1 MTSRFPRTIPLRV
14 SYFACTALVS
24 ALALGCRTPSQASES
39 TYVNPHAPDEVGS
52 VRDMYDG
59 ALTLT
64 SAVKTFRNIDRL
76 FPTRTVRRGATVVPL
91 PVAPKPMGDFTFQS
105 GAKSFT
111 ADDYIRFNRVA
122 GLLVLKDGAV
132 ALEHY
137 EFGNGPTTRWMSMSI
152 AKSITSTLIGA
163 ALRDGKIRSLD
174 DSVTRYVPAL
184 VGSAYDG
191 VTIRQLLTM
200 TSGVRWNETYTDSSS
215 DRRHLLNVQI
225 AQQSGGAV
233 QLMKSLPRAAA
244 PGSVNTYSTGE
255 TQVAGEVLRGA
266 IGTSLADYL
275 SEKIWQRVG
284 MDADASW
291 WLDAPNGHEIGGS
304 GLSATLRDYGR
315 FALFVAN
322 DGVIGGT
329 RVLPEG
335 WIADAST
342 PKTLSGGR
350 PLNYGYMWWP
360 VNAAASSVHA
370 GAFQA
375 IGIFGQAIYINPR
388 EHVIIVQWCAQ
399 TKPSGGAAVPQ
410 LDFFAGVV
418 AALK

>member
-1 MTSRFPRTIPLRV
+1 
-14 SYFACTALVS
+14 
-24 ALALGCRTPSQASES
+24 
-39 TYVNPHAPDEVGS
+39 
-52 VRDMYDG
+52 MYDG

-76 FPTRTVRRGATVVPL
+76 FPTRTVRRGDTAIAL
-91 PVAPKPMGDFTFQS
+91 PVAPQPLGDFTFAS
-105 GAKSFT
+105 DGKRYS

-122 GLLVLKDGAV
+122 GLLVLKNGAV

-163 ALRDGKIRSLD
+163 AVRDGKIRSLD
-174 DSVTRYVPAL
+174 DSVTHYLPVLA
-184 VGSAYDG
+184 GSAYDG

-200 TSGVRWNETYTDSSS
+200 TSGVKWNETYTDSSS

-225 AQQSGGAV
+225 AQHTGGAV
-233 QLMKSLPRAAA
+233 QLMRSLPRAAT
-244 PGSVNTYSTGE
+244 PGSVNNYSTGE
-255 TQVAGEVLRGA
+255 TQIASEVLRGA
-266 IGTSLADYL
+266 IGKAPAAYL

-284 MDADASW
+284 MEADASW
-291 WLDAPNGHEIGGS
+291 WLDAPDGHEIGGS

-315 FALFVAN
+315 FALFIAN
-322 DGVIGGT
+322 DGVIGAT
-329 RVLPEG
+329 HVLPDG
-335 WIADAST
+335 WVAEAST
-342 PKTLSGGR
+342 PKRLLDGR
-350 PLNYGYMWWP
+350 LLDYGYMWWP
-360 VNAAASSVHA
+360 VSETANAVHA

-388 EHVIIVQWCAQ
+388 ELVIVVQWCAQ
-399 TKPSGGAAVPQ
+399 SKPSGGAVVAE

-418 AALK
+418 TALR